1 MSVAQSLALHQQLL
15 VRVRAAPADIDVL
28 SSLMQEYHALTR
40 SLNESPR
47 LSSNVPLQA
56 LNAQVLMELMGKLA
70 PAFVAACQALHG

>member
-1 MSVAQSLALHQQLL
+1 MMFRFRPAGTHALRI
-15 VRVRAAPADIDVL
+15 VDIDVL

-47 LSSNVPLQA
+47 LSSHVPLQA